1 MVKGE
6 SLHGDFRPATWPPP
20 LSPRDDMEEAPN
32 VLGCHRLSHLDQEEQ
47 GSDEDHETSTSD
59 KTYQIPEHP
68 LANQFVA
75 NLIPRNRTSTMLE
88 YIGTRMQELYTD
100 IKTPRQ
106 DNSDLRS
113 GYDDPEHVPQQDCFP
128 HDNQKAVNNI
138 PFKGDA
144 QIVGS
149 RCVTARTSSPKN
161 SIETGKEEDHNS
173 PTILQR
179 AFVSGPLSGHP
190 PFSPRHTSRQQRPDA
205 QQEPEPEQPKE
216 TASPEQMDQNAVAE
230 WWSNLFKFQP
240 GAPSQQ
246 ARLIRSTHEKL
257 VGVLMKKDERIETL
271 HAQTIALERQSKAVE
286 IFSHT
291 IIAELEASRSALSFF
306 GENEIQYLTSFRQ
319 QTAELQTELQRRLQE
334 AHVKELSELTAK
346 MLEEARLKETALQ
359 KIGLLEK
366 REERLTEMNQNKSE
380 SVQKAMSEM
389 EKMQADP
396 EKMQVALCG
405 KELEIQKMHANIDQ
419 KDLLFLSLS
428 DTVNE
433 MGTALQQ
440 KEAELKLQ
448 ASEHNAAMKQN
459 DEKMLYEL
467 ELLSKAKSAEMDEVV
482 ATNRRKEQEYEAL
495 IHKMDAR
502 LKALEEKH
510 TAELS
515 TLSGGM
521 LEKVLIPACSLIY
534 LFHYSS
540 IFFVDRF
547 TTPQVDIMRSALR
560 AKEFEIEGL
569 QQKLSDKE
577 DILRDLTSSLDDVG
591 VEL

>member
-1 MVKGE
+1 MSKPRSWLDLDLPSKDQEKNSLDRSQKSPYTLSNSPRRVVLVPQSENE
-6 SLHGDFRPATWPPP
+6 SLHDDFRPATWPPP

-32 VLGCHRLSHLDQEEQ
+32 VLGFHRLSHLDRDDQ

-68 LANQFVA
+68 LPNQFVA
-75 NLIPRNRTSTMLE
+75 NLIPHRRNRTSTMFE

-100 IKTPRQ
+100 IKTPRGVLQ

-113 GYDDPEHVPQQDCFP
+113 GYDDPEHVPQQESFP
-128 HDNQKAVNNI
+128 HDNQKTANNI

-205 QQEPEPEQPKE
+205 QQEPEPEQPRE
-216 TASPEQMDQNAVAE
+216 AASPEQMDQNAVAE

-257 VGVLMKKDERIETL
+257 VGVLMKKDERIESL
-271 HAQTIALERQSKAVE
+271 HARTIALERTFKAAE

-319 QTAELQTELQRRLQE
+319 QTAVLQTELQRRLQE

-346 MLEEARLKETALQ
+346 LLQEATLKEKGLE

-366 REERLTEMNQNKSE
+366 QEGRLTEMNQKKSE
-380 SVQKAMSEM
+380 SIQKAMSEM
-389 EKMQADP
+389 EKMQAEL
-396 EKMQVALCG
+396 EKMQAALCG

-433 MGTALQQ
+433 IGTALQQ
-440 KEAELKLQ
+440 KEAELKHQ

-467 ELLSKAKSAEMDEVV
+467 ELLSKAKSAEMDEVL
-482 ATNRRKEQEYEAL
+482 ATNRRKEQEYESL
-495 IHKMDAR
+495 IHKMDER

-521 LEKVLIPACSLIY
+521 LEKVRSPACILIH
-534 LFHYSS
+534 LFH
-540 IFFVDRF
+540 
-547 TTPQVDIMRSALR
+547 
-560 AKEFEIEGL
+560 
-569 QQKLSDKE
+569 
-577 DILRDLTSSLDDVG
+577 
-591 VEL
+591 

>member
-1 MVKGE
+1 
-6 SLHGDFRPATWPPP
+6 
-20 LSPRDDMEEAPN
+20 

-100 IKTPRQ
+100 VKTPR

-113 GYDDPEHVPQQDCFP
+113 GYDDPEHVPQQESFP
-128 HDNQKAVNNI
+128 HDNQKTAKNI

-144 QIVGS
+144 QIIGS
-149 RCVTARTSSPKN
+149 RCSTARTSSPKN
-161 SIETGKEEDHNS
+161 SIEPRKEEDHNS

-205 QQEPEPEQPKE
+205 QQEPEPEQPRE
-216 TASPEQMDQNAVAE
+216 AASPEQMDQNAVAE

-257 VGVLMKKDERIETL
+257 VGVLMKKDERIESL
-271 HAQTIALERQSKAVE
+271 HARTIALERTFKAAE

-306 GENEIQYLTSFRQ
+306 GENEIQYLTSFRK
-319 QTAELQTELQRRLQE
+319 QTAVLQTELQRRLQE

-346 MLEEARLKETALQ
+346 LLQEATLKEKGLE

-366 REERLTEMNQNKSE
+366 QEGRLTEMNQKKSE
-380 SVQKAMSEM
+380 SIQKAMSEM
-389 EKMQADP
+389 EKMQAEL
-396 EKMQVALCG
+396 EKMQAALCG

-433 MGTALQQ
+433 IGTALQQ
-440 KEAELKLQ
+440 KEAELKLRV
-448 ASEHNAAMKQN
+448 SEHNAARKQN
-459 DEKMLYEL
+459 DEKMRYEL
-467 ELLSKAKSAEMDEVV
+467 ELLSKAKSAEMDQVL
-482 ATNRRKEQEYEAL
+482 ATNRQKEQEYESLVHGMDSRLKVLEAFDT
-495 IHKMDAR
+495 MDAR
-502 LKALEEKH
+502 LKALERS
-510 TAELS
+510 TAELDE
-515 TLSGGM
+515 GR
-521 LEKVLIPACSLIY
+521 EDNVRVAFDNCRCQR
-534 LFHYSS
+534 
-540 IFFVDRF
+540 DR
-547 TTPQVDIMRSALR
+547 PKCQ
-560 AKEFEIEGL
+560 
-569 QQKLSDKE
+569 
-577 DILRDLTSSLDDVG
+577 RDRPRL
-591 VEL
+591 

>member
-1 MVKGE
+1 MSKPRSWLDLDLPSKDQERNSLDRSQKWQHTICNSPRRVVLVPQSEHK
-6 SLHGDFRPATWPPP
+6 SLHDDFRPATWPPP

-32 VLGCHRLSHLDQEEQ
+32 VLGFHRLSHLDRDDQ

-68 LANQFVA
+68 IANQFVA
-75 NLIPRNRTSTMLE
+75 NRIPRNRTSTMFE

-113 GYDDPEHVPQQDCFP
+113 GYDDPEHVPQQDFSP
-128 HDNQKAVNNI
+128 HDNHKTVNNI

-149 RCVTARTSSPKN
+149 RCITARTSSPKD
-161 SIETGKEEDHNS
+161 SSEPRKEKDHNN

-179 AFVSGPLSGHP
+179 AFISGPLSGHP
-190 PFSPRHTSRQQRPDA
+190 PFSPRHTNREQRPDV
-205 QQEPEPEQPKE
+205 QQKPDVEPEQPRE
-216 TASPEQMDQNAVAE
+216 AASPEQMDQNAVAE

-257 VGVLMKKDERIETL
+257 VGVLMKKDERIESL
-271 HAQTIALERQSKAVE
+271 HAQTIALERTSKAAE

-306 GENEIQYLTSFRQ
+306 GENEIQYLSSFRQ

-346 MLEEARLKETALQ
+346 LLEEARLKEKALE

-366 REERLTEMNQNKSE
+366 QEERLTEMNQKKSE

-389 EKMQADP
+389 EKMQAEL
-396 EKMQVALCG
+396 EKMQAALCG
-405 KELEIQKMHANIDQ
+405 KELETQKMQANIDQ

-433 MGTALQQ
+433 IGTALQQ

-448 ASEHNAAMKQN
+448 ALEHNAAMKQN

-467 ELLSKAKSAEMDEVV
+467 ELLSKAKSAEMDEVL
-482 ATNRRKEQEYEAL
+482 ATNRRKEQEYESL
-495 IHKMDAR
+495 IYKMDAR

-521 LEKVLIPACSLIY
+521 LEKVLSPACSLI
-534 LFHYSS
+534 LF
-540 IFFVDRF
+540 V
-547 TTPQVDIMRSALR
+547 
-560 AKEFEIEGL
+560 
-569 QQKLSDKE
+569 
-577 DILRDLTSSLDDVG
+577 SLF
-591 VEL
+591 LHLFC